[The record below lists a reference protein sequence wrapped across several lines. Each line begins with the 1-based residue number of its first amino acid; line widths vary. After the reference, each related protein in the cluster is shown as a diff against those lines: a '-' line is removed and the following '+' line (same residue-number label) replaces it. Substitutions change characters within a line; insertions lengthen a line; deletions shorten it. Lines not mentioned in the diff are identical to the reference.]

1 MVVSMVMV
9 VVIIMFVV
17 MAIVVVMM
25 MFVVVVIVMV
35 VMSVVVIVMVVMSV
49 VVMVVVVRDLLL
61 AVDADGEVRRRDAA
75 ARDGLA
81 DKFDAG
87 NAERVQLVECGL
99 RVGLEFEKGGGEHV
113 ACGTH

>member
-1 MVVSMVMV
+1 MVMV

-25 MFVVVVIVMV
+25 MFVVVMIVMMVMPVIVMV
-35 VMSVVVIVMVVMSV
+35 VI
-49 VVMVVVVRDLLL
+49 VRDLLL
-61 AVDADGEVRRRDAA
+61 AVDADGEMRRRNAA
-75 ARDGLA
+75 TGDRLA

-87 NAERVQLVECGL
+87 NAKRVKFVERGL
-99 RVGLEFEKGGGEHV
+99 WGGLEFEKGGGEHI

>member
-25 MFVVVVIVMV
+25 MFVVVVVVMMV
-35 VMSVVVIVMVVMSV
+35 VSV
-49 VVMVVVVRDLLL
+49 VVMVVVVGDLLL
-61 AVDADGEVRRRDAA
+61 AVDADGEMRRRDAA
-75 ARDGLA
+75 TGDRLA

-87 NAERVQLVECGL
+87 NAERIELGQRRSGI
-99 RVGLEFEKGGGEHV
+99 GLEFEKGGGEHV

>member
-17 MAIVVVMM
+17 MAIVVVM
-25 MFVVVVIVMV
+25 VVVV
-35 VMSVVVIVMVVMSV
+35 
-49 VVMVVVVRDLLL
+49 DDFLL

-75 ARDGLA
+75 TGDRLA
-81 DKFDAG
+81 DEFDAG
-87 NAERVQLVECGL
+87 NVERVKLGQRHCG
-99 RVGLEFEKGGGEHV
+99 VGLEFEKGGGEHV

>member
-25 MFVVVVIVMV
+25 MFVVVVIV
-35 VMSVVVIVMVVMSV
+35 VVV
-49 VVMVVVVRDLLL
+49 DNLLL
-61 AVDADGEVRRRDAA
+61 AVDADGEMRRRDAA
-75 ARDGLA
+75 TGDTLA
-81 DKFDAG
+81 DEFDAG
-87 NAERVQLVECGL
+87 NAERVQFVECGL
-99 RVGLEFEKGGGEHV
+99 RVGLEFKKCGGEHV